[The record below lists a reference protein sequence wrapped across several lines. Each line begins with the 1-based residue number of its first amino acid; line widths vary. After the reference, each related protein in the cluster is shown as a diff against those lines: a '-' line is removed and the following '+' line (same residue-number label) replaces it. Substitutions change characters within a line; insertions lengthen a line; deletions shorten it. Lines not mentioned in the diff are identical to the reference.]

1 MIVNTANTPV
11 WRWENTHAFGANLLD
26 EDPDGN
32 AQLFE
37 YHPRFPGQY
46 FDRETNLHYNYFRY
60 YEAETGRYISPD
72 PIGLAGGINIYGYVE
87 QNPLSLI
94 DPTGEVGIVGAGI
107 GAVIEIGIQGY
118 KNYRNGCN
126 IFDPSNY
133 DWWDVVVS
141 AGVGAASPGWLG
153 IGKTTWRSGGAIK
166 NLSEQAGR
174 ALTANRAQKIENRI
188 DAHKNTIKD
197 ALITQGLFQGAK
209 EAGKHI
215 NDSFNSC
222 ECQR

>member
-1 MIVNTANTPV
+1 MALGEYARVRYQPA
-11 WRWENTHAFGANLLD
+11 D
-26 EDPDGN
+26 EDPNGN

-37 YHPRFPGQY
+37 YHHRFPGQY
-46 FDRETNLHYNYFRY
+46 FDSETNLHYNYFRY
-60 YEAETGRYISPD
+60 YEPETGRYVSPD
-72 PIGLAGGINIYGYVE
+72 PIWLAGGINIYGYVE

-118 KNYRNGCN
+118 KNYRNGCDV
-126 IFDPSNY
+126 FDPSNY

-153 IGKTTWRSGGAIK
+153 VSKTTWRSGGAIK

-174 ALTANRAQKIENRI
+174 AHTANRAQKIENRI